1 MFSYLSVVA
10 MDLMR
15 LISPTKVSLNKNIY
29 TSNFHSKFNL
39 TVKQTMIVS
48 QLQAKPN
55 LEGCHLWMR

>member
-29 TSNFHSKFNL
+29 TSNFHSKFDL
-39 TVKQTMIVS
+39 RVKQTMVVS
-48 QLQAKPN
+48 QLQVKPN
-55 LEGCHLWMR
+55 LEQCYLWMR